1 MIHGNDRVEHIT
13 VEGMVQGVGFRPF
26 VYSIAEKFSLG
37 GYVTNTPDGVVIEI
51 EGSSQAV
58 DSFVFELEHNPP
70 PLSRIVAVSRTLR
83 PSSGTTSKRLYERFD
98 ILESKRDGKPV
109 TLIPP
114 DVCTC
119 DDCLAELFDEQ
130 NRRYLYPFI
139 NCTNCGPRF
148 TIIKNIPYDR
158 PYTTM
163 AEFTQCPACESE
175 YNDPVNRRFHA
186 QPNACPVCGPKVDL
200 FDSSGKSLPGDP
212 IATAIELLKEGR
224 IVAIKGLGGFHFAV
238 DGCNDDAVRRLRS
251 LKNREEKPLAS
262 MVGSIT
268 AAQKLVILETYEER
282 ILMSRERPILLAARH
297 GSDALQSTVAES
309 VAPGNPHLGIMLPY
323 TPLHYLLFY
332 HPSAGGD
339 FSNDQPVF
347 TALVM
352 TSGNMSEEPVCKDND
367 EAFAHLGH
375 VADYFLV
382 HDRDIHVRCDD
393 SVVRCLA
400 DDVQYIRR
408 SRGFVP
414 SPVFLPEQSSSV
426 LAFGGE
432 LKNTLCITEGRRAF
446 MSQHVGDLEN
456 IPTLEFFHEAVTHF
470 KRILDIEP
478 SVFAYDLHPDY
489 LSTKY
494 AVSLFD
500 SFDDERYSAVGVQH
514 HHAHIASVMAEHGQN
529 GPVIGFSM
537 DGTGYGSDTTVWGGE
552 VLLCTPYSFTRAVH
566 LDYIPMPGGTS
577 AVREPWRMAFSY
589 LRETFGS
596 DWRSLELPCLSLASP
611 ENFELLDRACAAGL
625 NAPRTSS
632 LGRLFDAAAS
642 ILDICHKT
650 SYEGQASIMLELC
663 AAEETS
669 SRVLPYTIR
678 HNEEEPLTGKPV
690 LHGAVRGE
698 KLPEAPRIGESAVI
712 DYRPLVRALAEGK
725 MAGES
730 ISELALSFHTTILAS
745 FLETAEFIRE
755 STGITTTAL
764 SGGCWQNRFLSI
776 RFQSMLEER
785 GFNVLIHNQ
794 VPPNDGGLAL
804 GQAFVASCI
813 VNMTEKRKSYVPC
826 CANESY

>member
-1 MIHGNDRVEHIT
+1 MIQGDDRVEHIN

-26 VYSIAEKFSLG
+26 VYSIAEKYSLVG
-37 GYVTNTPDGVVIEI
+37 HVSNTPDGVVIEV
-51 EGSSQAV
+51 EGSSQAI

-70 PLSRIVAVSRTLR
+70 PLSRITAVSRSLR
-83 PSSGTTSKRLYERFD
+83 SSSGTTSERLYERFE

-119 DDCLAELFDEQ
+119 DDCLAELFDER

-163 AEFTQCPACESE
+163 ADFSQCPACESE
-175 YNDPVNRRFHA
+175 YTNPGNRRFHA
-186 QPNACPVCGPKVDL
+186 QPNACPICGPKVCL
-200 FDSSGKSLPGDP
+200 YDSAGNPLSGDP
-212 IATAIELLKEGR
+212 VAAAVGLLKEGR
-224 IVAIKGLGGFHFAV
+224 IVAVKGLGGFHLAV

-251 LKNREEKPLAS
+251 RKNREEKPLAS

-268 AAQKLVILETYEER
+268 TARKLVMMETHEER
-282 ILMSRERPILLAARH
+282 ILMSRERPILLAARCD
-297 GSDALQSTVAES
+297 SEAPESTIAES
-309 VAPGNPHLGIMLPY
+309 VAPGNPYLGIMLPY

-339 FSNDQPVF
+339 FSSDQPVF

-367 EAFAHLGH
+367 EAFVHLGR

-414 SPVFLPEQSSSV
+414 APVFLPERSSTV

-446 MSQHVGDLEN
+446 MSQHIGDLEN
-456 IPTLEFFHEAVTHF
+456 IPTLDFFHEAVTHY
-470 KRILDIEP
+470 KRILDLEP
-478 SVFAYDLHPDY
+478 SVYAYDLHPDY

-494 AVSLFD
+494 AMSLLD
-500 SFDDERYSAVGVQH
+500 HPDDERYGAVGVQH
-514 HHAHIASVMAEHGQN
+514 HHAHIASVMAEHGHS

-537 DGTGYGSDTTVWGGE
+537 DGTGYGPDNTVWGGE
-552 VLLCTPYSFTRAVH
+552 ILLCTPYNFTRAAH

-589 LRETFGS
+589 LRETFSRG
-596 DWRSLELPCLSLASP
+596 WRSLELPCLGMEST
-611 ENFELLDRACAAGL
+611 ENFELLDSACAAGL

-642 ILDICHKT
+642 ILDIRHKT

-663 AAEETS
+663 AAEATD
-669 SRVLPYTIR
+669 SRVLPYTIL
-678 HNEEEPLTGKPV
+678 HNEIEPFTGKPV
-690 LHGAVRGE
+690 LHGTVKGA
-698 KLPEAPRIGESAVI
+698 KLPDAPHIRESAVI
-712 DYRPLVRALAEGK
+712 DYRPLVRALAEGIIR
-725 MAGES
+725 GVS
-730 ISELALSFHTTILAS
+730 IPELAMSFHTTILAS
-745 FLETAEFIRE
+745 FFEIAEIIRE
-755 STGITTTAL
+755 STGITTAAL
-764 SGGCWQNRFLSI
+764 SGGCWQNRLLSG
-776 RFQSMLEER
+776 RFRSMLEER

-813 VNMTEKRKSYVPC
+813 DNTTEKRKKT
-826 CANESY
+826 CALQCR